1 MDKLL
6 AVIKA
11 LAADKFYGKLVISFE
26 AGHVVHLK
34 KEESIK
40 I

>member
-6 AVIKA
+6 DIIKA
-11 LAADKFYGKLVISFE
+11 LAADRFYGKLVISFE
-26 AGHVVHLK
+26 AGSVVHLK
-34 KEESIK
+34 KEESVK

>member
-6 AVIKA
+6 KILKE
-11 LAADKFYGKLVISFE
+11 LTADKFYGKLIISFE
-26 AGHVVHLK
+26 NGRVVHLK

-40 I
+40 V

>member
-6 AVIKA
+6 ELIKILAVNR
-11 LAADKFYGKLVISFE
+11 FYGKLVISFE
-26 AGHVVHLK
+26 AGRVAHLK

-40 I
+40 V